1 MSYSNWAGNV
11 NFTSASQ
18 ESPSSVEEVQS
29 IVRRAARDGKRCRV
43 AGSRHSFNRVADVG
57 EGGVWLSLR
66 RMRSLL
72 SVDMVGRAVVQGGA
86 TYGEICPLL
95 HARGWALHNMA
106 SLPHVT
112 IAGAVST
119 ATHGSGR
126 GNQNLSSSVIA
137 IELVTASGDIVDLA
151 RGHPE
156 WDGAVAALGCLGVVT
171 ALTLQCEPAYA
182 VKQSVWDAVP
192 IGALAA
198 SQGALGA
205 VMGLAHSVSLFTRWE
220 GDAASNAESML
231 WVKQRSTRPPV
242 VLPLAI
248 AHSGLHAAPKAR
260 HPIIALDPTPCTAQL
275 GTAGP
280 WHERLPHF
288 RYDETPSVGD
298 ELQSEFFVDFANGA
312 AAMRA
317 VAALSATLDP
327 VLAVSELRCVAADS
341 QWLSPA
347 RGRDSLALHFTWR
360 GGMFDAVWH
369 ACALVEQAL
378 APLDYRPHLGKVFT
392 RLPHLDANAKRRFE
406 ALQRRMG
413 GDVFRNDFCDAY
425 LFGGSGARSVRSRR
439 ALHGAPKL

>member
-1 MSYSNWAGNV
+1 MLWYQLFLRSSGRGAYSRWSTAHKIPHEWGGNGKPWMR
-11 NFTSASQ
+11 
-18 ESPSSVEEVQS
+18 PSRKHTQLREMRIDQLAMRLRYLTHVELPFVEPAPNS
-29 IVRRAARDGKRCRV
+29 TAPPL
-43 AGSRHSFNRVADVG
+43 GSGTPNPNRVAV
-57 EGGVWLSLR
+57 R
-66 RMRSLL
+66 
-72 SVDMVGRAVVQGGA
+72 
-86 TYGEICPLL
+86 
-95 HARGWALHNMA
+95 
-106 SLPHVT
+106 
-112 IAGAVST
+112 
-119 ATHGSGR
+119 
-126 GNQNLSSSVIA
+126 
-137 IELVTASGDIVDLA
+137 
-151 RGHPE
+151 
-156 WDGAVAALGCLGVVT
+156 
-171 ALTLQCEPAYA
+171 
-182 VKQSVWDAVP
+182 
-192 IGALAA
+192 
-198 SQGALGA
+198 
-205 VMGLAHSVSLFTRWE
+205 
-220 GDAASNAESML
+220 
-231 WVKQRSTRPPV
+231 
-242 VLPLAI
+242 
-248 AHSGLHAAPKAR
+248 
-260 HPIIALDPTPCTAQL
+260 PTPCTAQL

-360 GGMFDAVWH
+360 GGRFDAVWH